1 MAALTE
7 AEILVLIAAVDAA
20 ISALVTRKVKR
31 YSIGERSFEFYDIPS
46 LFALR
51 KGYQETIE
59 SIPCEEATVF
69 DDPDI

>member
-7 AEILVLIAAVDAA
+7 AELLVLIAAVDAA
-20 ISALVTRKVKR
+20 IAALISRKVKR
-31 YSIGERSFEFYDIPS
+31 YKIGERMFEFYDIPA
-46 LFALR
+46 LFAIR
-51 KGYQETIE
+51 KGYSGLIE